1 MCLSQGDNTVHAFVR
16 VLGWVTRACVCM
28 SSITGQMLDCGGCW
42 WGIGGVTVGGGVVG
56 QNAAA
61 PQMK

>member
-1 MCLSQGDNTVHAFVR
+1 MCA
-16 VLGWVTRACVCM
+16 CM